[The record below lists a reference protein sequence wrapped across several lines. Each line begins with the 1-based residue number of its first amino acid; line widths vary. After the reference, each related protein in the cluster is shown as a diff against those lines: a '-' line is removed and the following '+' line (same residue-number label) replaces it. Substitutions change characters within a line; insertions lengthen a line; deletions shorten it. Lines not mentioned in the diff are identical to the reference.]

1 MIEKRLM
8 PLRESEALILRS
20 YPFREAD
27 LIVSFFAR
35 DRGKV
40 RGIAKGVRRPK
51 SHFGSG
57 LERLSHSR
65 VTYFEKQTVELTRID
80 RAELISPPLVM
91 QADYAVSLALD
102 YFAEVADAMLP
113 DHEPHDAY
121 FRLLALMVDTI
132 CAGVQR
138 DRDDQGW
145 LWQAITYF
153 SLWSLRLGGWL
164 PPLHVCLE
172 TGVELA
178 ADETAYFDRSHSG
191 LISADL
197 KTADSQPLS
206 APSRSLAREML
217 RNPINDLDSSG
228 WTRSTAADL
237 RRFLHQRLE
246 YHLEKRVRSLQ
257 LLDRLD

>member
-1 MIEKRLM
+1 M

-51 SHFGSG
+51 SRFGAG

-65 VTYFEKQTVELTRID
+65 VSYFEKQTVELTRID
-80 RAELISPPLVM
+80 RAELIGPPLTM
-91 QADYAVSLALD
+91 RADYTVSLALD

-121 FRLLALMVDTI
+121 FRLLTLMLDTFWQ
-132 CAGVQR
+132 GVQR
-138 DRDDQGW
+138 ESPKSGAEQGW
-145 LWQAITYF
+145 LWQAVTYF

-164 PPLHVCLE
+164 PPLQVCLE
-172 TGVELA
+172 TGVEFA
-178 ADETAYFDRSHSG
+178 PEETAYFDRSHSG
-191 LISADL
+191 LISKDL
-197 KTADSQPLS
+197 KTADSLALS
-206 APSRSLAREML
+206 AASRALAGEML
-217 RNPINDLDSSG
+217 RKPVTALDPET
-228 WTRSTAADL
+228 WTRATAADL
-237 RRFLHQRLE
+237 RRFLRQRLE
-246 YHLEKRVRSLQ
+246 YHLEKRVLSLQ